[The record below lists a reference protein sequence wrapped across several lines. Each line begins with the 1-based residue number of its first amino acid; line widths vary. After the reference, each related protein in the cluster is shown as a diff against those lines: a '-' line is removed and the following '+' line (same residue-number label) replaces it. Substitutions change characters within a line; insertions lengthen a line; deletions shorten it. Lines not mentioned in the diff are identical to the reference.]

1 MLFNLSKNS
10 YPFKELYHLHSRV
23 SEYTDAWKRAL
34 NVGSWEYSQNTTSKD
49 PLIQLSLFNIWCGGL
64 KNIGWGGIANHF
76 FQNVLILLKSWA
88 LYELHVWKVTTMIKF
103 ENTTFRM
110 LVTQTIAVSI
120 YNFCSLI
127 IFSFRSEITKQKT
140 KIMFP
145 AGSSYVV
152 VSRI

>member
-1 MLFNLSKNS
+1 MLFNLLILSNNS
-10 YPFKELYHLHSRV
+10 IIFSVV
-23 SEYTDAWKRAL
+23 SEYPDAWKRAL
-34 NVGSWEYSQNTTSKD
+34 SAGSREYSQNTTSKD

-64 KNIGWGGIANHF
+64 KNIGWGGTANHF
-76 FQNVLILLKSWA
+76 FQNVLILLKRWA

-110 LVTQTIAVSI
+110 LVTQTITVSI
-120 YNFCSLI
+120 YDFCSLI
-127 IFSFRSEITKQKT
+127 IFSFRSEIKKRT

-152 VSRI
+152 VNRM